1 VLNIS
6 EAVSFKSFLQLT
18 TTEMNNRAARIL
30 IFKVILY
37 KNNDM
42 RGYAI
47 LLIALVVISCKNVPV
62 TNVSMKEDVAALADD
77 AMGGR
82 QTGTA
87 GELMAAAYI
96 EARMTEVGLEPKGVE
111 GTFMQTFTF
120 KASTNPHEQAEF
132 TNLTEEG
139 AVTGTNV
146 IGYIDNQADKTVVIG
161 AHYDHLGTGGE
172 GSLYRED
179 ETSIHN
185 GADDNASGVAI
196 MLKIANAL
204 RQGQS
209 DKGNQKQSN
218 YLFIAF
224 SGEEIGLLGSNYF
237 VKNPTIDTKK
247 VSYMINMDMV
257 GRLNEEKVVAVYGVG
272 TSPRFKQALFAN
284 NDQGLT
290 VSEHDSGVG
299 PSDHTSFYLA
309 DIPVLHFFTGQHS
322 DYHKPSDDAEKL
334 NYEGMEKI
342 SKYLLN
348 IVNDLDDAEK
358 LTFRKTK
365 NESEEVPAFKVALG
379 VVPDYLYSGEG
390 MRIDGVSEEK
400 PAQKAG
406 MQKGDTVLKLGG
418 QDTPDMMSYMKAL
431 STFDEGQSTV
441 VTFKRNGELMTVKI
455 TF

>member
-1 VLNIS
+1 
-6 EAVSFKSFLQLT
+6 
-18 TTEMNNRAARIL
+18 
-30 IFKVILY
+30 
-37 KNNDM
+37 M